1 MNEALQELNELK
13 ALKRTVN
20 FAMIPYIVD
29 DMPLSVYAKALY
41 LHIVRRTGASENGR
55 CFETVENMA
64 KILNI
69 SKNTVTKSK
78 RELESA
84 GLINIVKN
92 TNPDNKFVS
101 DVISLV
107 DIQLENAYFYSEYLD
122 PDDRKRNNE
131 NLGTNLLVALKYH
144 LKEKIDELE
153 SLVSDAT

>member
-84 GLINIVKN
+84 GLINIVKK

-101 DVISLV
+101 DVITLE

-122 PDDRKRNNE
+122 PDDRKNNIE
-131 NLGTNLLVALKYH
+131 KFGTNLFIAIKNH
-144 LKEKIDELE
+144 LKERINELE
-153 SLVSDAT
+153 SFIND